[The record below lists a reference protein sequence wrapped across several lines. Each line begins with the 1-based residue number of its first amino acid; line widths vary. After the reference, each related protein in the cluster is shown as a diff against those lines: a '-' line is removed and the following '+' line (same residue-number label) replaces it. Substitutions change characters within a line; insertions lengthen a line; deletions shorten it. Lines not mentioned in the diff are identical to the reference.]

1 MSFYFVRQT
10 PFSLTVLKMPIK
22 CQIQRSLLLHVTNL
36 LDGLG
41 LIDLLVEGLASNEVW
56 DVVIV
61 LLLGA
66 LLLLHALVAL
76 SQLAKGGKGIWAELV
91 EDTWDELGELL
102 VLTGTVD
109 GEGVGWNGGVDCTML
124 ELAVRTFAILL
135 SEPPY

>member
-1 MSFYFVRQT
+1 MT
-10 PFSLTVLKMPIK
+10 D
-22 CQIQRSLLLHVTNL
+22 L

-41 LIDLLVEGLASNEVW
+41 LIDLLVEGLASNKVW

-76 SQLAKGGKGIWAELV
+76 GQLAKGGKGIWAELV

-109 GEGVGWNGGVDCTML
+109 GEGVGWNGGVDCAVL
-124 ELAVRTFAILL
+124 ELAVHTFTALL
-135 SEPPY
+135 SESRY